1 MKINKTMIKVTR
13 NILILSAVL
22 AAAAGCTK
30 DPEVN
35 TVDAPITLKATEA
48 GTTKALLDNGTF
60 KTTSDTK
67 ALIESED
74 DFSKDGNRIQVYAY
88 ANGGYYFSDM
98 IGPDVTG
105 SPAAEATDGVWP
117 FVNGPHNWTSGT
129 HRFYGWLTKDAN
141 SNLGPES
148 LFGNSFS
155 CVTANKSVTVAAF
168 NTDTQTLTIPTT
180 TMSPTASQFDFMYS
194 NIFTT
199 EPINSP
205 VQLEFS
211 HLFAA
216 YYFSFTNNSPEPLEL
231 ESVRLNVKSSASA
244 NINYS
249 GAAPSVNVAFQGS
262 QPAIEKVYNSSVGSG
277 KTIDVLLT
285 GNEITSSTEIPAS
298 SYRIIWPQDLVD
310 ATVDI
315 AFTAKVSIPYYRY
328 KADGGPYNVYSAEEV
343 AGGAYTWN
351 GTYYVYAGKGK
362 GTHNV
367 LFQHDA
373 RGVYE
378 EVIPEATAQEVSRS
392 ISLASV
398 TRGGEWIGG
407 QKYNY
412 NLSFSNDD
420 VDMQLVVMRWDGGHG
435 GNITFE

>member
-1 MKINKTMIKVTR
+1 MKLNFKF
-13 NILILSAVL
+13 ILFASAAIL
-22 AAAAGCTK
+22 AAVACNK
-30 DPEVN
+30 SEPDNQQPN
-35 TVDAPITLKATEA
+35 TLIAIKATEA
-48 GTTKALLDNGTF
+48 GVTKALLDNGTF
-60 KTTSDTK
+60 AAT
-67 ALIESED
+67 
-74 DFSKDGNRIQVYAY
+74 GNRIQVYSY
-88 ANGGYYFSDM
+88 ANGSYYFSDM
-98 IGPDVTG
+98 IGPDVQG
-105 SPAAEATDGVWP
+105 SPAAEANTDVWP
-117 FVNGPHNWTSGT
+117 FVNGPHNWTSGP
-129 HRFYGWLTKDAN
+129 HRFYGWLTKDAY
-141 SNLGPES
+141 SNLGPEN
-148 LFGNSFS
+148 LFGNTFN
-155 CVTANKSVTVAAF
+155 CVTANKNVSVTAF

-180 TMSPTASQFDFMYS
+180 TMSPIAPQFDFMYS
-194 NIFTT
+194 NIFST

-244 NINYS
+244 SINYS
-249 GAAPSVNVAFQGS
+249 GAAPSVNVAFQGN
-262 QPAIEKVYNSSVGSG
+262 QPTIEKVYNSSVGSG

-298 SYRIIWPQDLVD
+298 SYRLIWPQDLAD

-328 KADGGPYNVYSAEEV
+328 NAKGGPYNVYSAEEV

-398 TRGGEWIGG
+398 TRGGEWVGG

-420 VDMQLVVMRWDGGHG
+420 VDMTLVVMRWDGGHG
-435 GNITFE
+435 GNISFE

>member
-1 MKINKTMIKVTR
+1 MKGILR
-13 NILILSAVL
+13 NILIASAAIL
-22 AAAAGCTK
+22 ATVACNK
-30 DPEVN
+30 SEPDNQQPN
-35 TVDAPITLKATEA
+35 TPIAISATEA
-48 GTTKALLDNGTF
+48 GVTKALLDNGTF
-60 KTTSDTK
+60 AATPETK

-74 DFSKDGNRIQVYAY
+74 AFSEAGNRIQVYAY

-141 SNLGPES
+141 SDLGPED
-148 LFGNSFS
+148 LFGNTFN
-155 CVTANKSVTVAAF
+155 CVTANKNVSVSAF
-168 NTDTQTLTIPTT
+168 NTENQTLTIPTT
-180 TMSPTASQFDFMYS
+180 IMGPAAAQFDFMYS
-194 NIFTT
+194 DIFTT

-231 ESVRLNVKSSASA
+231 ESVKLNVKSSANAS
-244 NINYS
+244 INYS
-249 GAAPSVNVAFQGS
+249 GSTPSVNVAFQGT

-298 SYRIIWPQDLVD
+298 NYRLIWPQDLAD

-328 KADGGPYNVYSAEEV
+328 NAKGGPYNVYSAEEV

-351 GTYYVYAGKGK
+351 GSYYVYVGKGK

-398 TRGGEWIGG
+398 TKGGEWVSG

-420 VDMQLVVMRWDGGHG
+420 VDMTLVVMRWDGGHG
-435 GNITFE
+435 GDITFE

>member
-1 MKINKTMIKVTR
+1 MKIYKTMIKVTR

-35 TVDAPITLKATEA
+35 TVDGPITLKATEA

-60 KTTSDTK
+60 KTTPDTK

-88 ANGGYYFSDM
+88 ANGENYFSDM
-98 IGPDVTG
+98 IGPDVQG
-105 SPAAEATDGVWP
+105 SPAAEANGDVWP
-117 FVNGPHNWTSGT
+117 FVNGPHNWTSGN

-141 SNLGPES
+141 SNLGPEN
-148 LFGNSFS
+148 LFGNTFN
-155 CVTANKSVTVAAF
+155 CVTANKNVYVAAF

-180 TMSPTASQFDFMYS
+180 TMSPAAPQFDFMYS
-194 NIFTT
+194 NIFAT

-216 YYFSFTNNSPEPLEL
+216 YYFSFTNNSPEPLDL
-231 ESVRLNVKSSASA
+231 ERVRLNVKSAAGA

-249 GAAPSVNVAFQGS
+249 GSAPSVNIDFQGS

-285 GNEITSSTEIPAS
+285 GNEITSSTEIPANN
-298 SYRIIWPQDLVD
+298 YRLIWPQDLAD

-328 KADGGPYNVYSAEEV
+328 NAKGGPYNVYSAEEV

-351 GTYYVYAGKGK
+351 GSYYVYVGKGK

-398 TRGGEWIGG
+398 TRDGEWVGG

-420 VDMQLVVMRWDGGHG
+420 VDMTLVVMRWDGGHG
-435 GNITFE
+435 GDIAFE

>member
-1 MKINKTMIKVTR
+1 MIKVTR

-35 TVDAPITLKATEA
+35 TVDAPIALKATEA

-60 KTTSDTK
+60 
-67 ALIESED
+67 AAR
-74 DFSKDGNRIQVYAY
+74 GNRIQVYSY
-88 ANGGYYFSDM
+88 ANGSYYFSDM
-98 IGPDVTG
+98 IGPDVQG

-180 TMSPTASQFDFMYS
+180 TMSPAAPQFDFMYS
-194 NIFTT
+194 NIFAT

-216 YYFSFTNNSPEPLEL
+216 YYFSFTNNSPEPLDL
-231 ESVRLNVKSSASA
+231 ERVRLNVKSAAGA

-249 GAAPSVNVAFQGS
+249 GSAPSVNIDFQGS

-285 GNEITSSTEIPAS
+285 GNEITSSTEIPANN
-298 SYRIIWPQDLVD
+298 YRLIWPQDLAD

-328 KADGGPYNVYSAEEV
+328 NAKGGPYNVYSAEEV

-351 GTYYVYAGKGK
+351 GSYYVYVGKGK

-420 VDMQLVVMRWDGGHG
+420 VDMTLVVMRWDGGHG

>member
-1 MKINKTMIKVTR
+1 MKGYSR
-13 NILILSAVL
+13 NILIASAAIL
-22 AAAAGCTK
+22 AAVACNKELQEDEA
-30 DPEVN
+30 VY
-35 TVDAPITLKATEA
+35 DAPILLSATDGA
-48 GTTKALLDNGTF
+48 TTKALLNNGTF
-60 KTTSDTK
+60 NTT
-67 ALIESED
+67 
-74 DFSKDGNRIQVYAY
+74 GNRLMIYDFVD
-88 ANGGYYFSDM
+88 GSTTPYFSDL

-105 SPAAEATDGVWP
+105 NTYGFEGVWP

-141 SNLGPES
+141 SNLGPEN
-148 LFGNSFS
+148 LFGNTFN
-155 CVTANKSVTVAAF
+155 CVTSNKNVTVAAF
-168 NTDTQTLTIPTT
+168 NTGTQTLTIPTT
-180 TMSPTASQFDFMYS
+180 TMSPSAPQFDFMYS

-231 ESVRLNVKSSASA
+231 ESVKLNVKSSASA
-244 NINYS
+244 SIDYS

-262 QPAIEKVYNSSVGSG
+262 QPTIEKVYNSSVGSG

-298 SYRIIWPQDLVD
+298 SYRLIWPQDLAD

-328 KADGGPYNVYSAEEV
+328 NSKGGLYNVYSAEEV

-351 GTYYVYAGKGK
+351 GTYYVYVGKGK

-367 LFQHDA
+367 FFQHDA

-378 EVIPEATAQEVSRS
+378 EVIPEATEQEVSRS

-398 TRGGEWIGG
+398 TRDGEWIGG

-420 VDMQLVVMRWDGGHG
+420 VDMTLVVMRWDGGHG

>member
-1 MKINKTMIKVTR
+1 MRSYR
-13 NILILSAVL
+13 NILIASAVIM
-22 AAAAGCTK
+22 AAVACTK
-30 DPEVN
+30 NTPDGPDPI
-35 TVDAPITLKATEA
+35 TAPISISATEGA
-48 GTTKALLDNGTF
+48 TKALLDKGSF
-60 KTTSDTK
+60 KTTPGTK
-67 ALIESED
+67 ALIESGDE
-74 DFSKDGNRIQVYAY
+74 FAKEGNRIQVYAY

-98 IGPDVTG
+98 IGPDVQG
-105 SPAAEATDGVWP
+105 SPAAMGTAGVWP

-141 SNLGPES
+141 SNLGPEN
-148 LFGNSFS
+148 LFGNTFS

-168 NTDTQTLTIPTT
+168 NTGTQTLTIPST
-180 TMSPTASQFDFMYS
+180 TMSLTALQFDFMYS

-231 ESVRLNVKSSASA
+231 ESVKLNVKSSASA

-298 SYRIIWPQDLVD
+298 SYRLIWPQDLAD

-328 KADGGPYNVYSAEEV
+328 NAKGGPYNVYSAEEV

-398 TRGGEWIGG
+398 TRGGEWVGG

-420 VDMQLVVMRWDGGHG
+420 VDMTLVVMRWDGGHG
-435 GNITFE
+435 GDITFE